1 MIENKVIS
9 LSLWDTAGQDSY
21 DRVRPLSYPD
31 TDVFVIC
38 FSLVHR
44 DSMCNVKSK
53 WWPEI
58 THHCPRT
65 PIVLVGKQETYQSRN
80 FKDTYMYLFSRTS
93 LSLPPPSL
101 ISQGT
106 KLDLRTDP
114 HTLEKLEA
122 SHSPP
127 VTEEEGKELQQK
139 MGAAL
144 YLECSSLTQTGL
156 KEVFMEACRIALM
169 PTKRSKK
176 SGCELL

>member
-1 MIENKVIS
+1 MITPSLPSVWTLNSLPWLHFSSFHNRFDNYTANLMIENKVIS

-80 FKDTYMYLFSRTS
+80 FKDIYMYLFPRTS
-93 LSLPPPSL
+93 LFLLPLSLSNFTRNQTWSENWP
-101 ISQGT
+101 T
-106 KLDLRTDP
+106 
-114 HTLEKLEA
+114 HTWK
-122 SHSPP
+122 
-127 VTEEEGKELQQK
+127 T
-139 MGAAL
+139 
-144 YLECSSLTQTGL
+144 
-156 KEVFMEACRIALM
+156 
-169 PTKRSKK
+169 RS
-176 SGCELL
+176 